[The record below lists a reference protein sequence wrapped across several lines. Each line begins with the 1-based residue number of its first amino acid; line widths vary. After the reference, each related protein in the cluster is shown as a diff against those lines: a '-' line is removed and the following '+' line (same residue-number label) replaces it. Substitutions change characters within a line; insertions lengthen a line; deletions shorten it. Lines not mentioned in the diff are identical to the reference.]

1 MEVMSVTTFLA
12 FQGEFNKRLNLV
24 SEVNLLSL

>member
-12 FQGEFNKRLNLV
+12 FQGEVNKRLNLV
-24 SEVNLLSL
+24 SELNLLSL